1 VVLPFPAGCEI
12 AISPKSDDAIRP
24 SGTSDGRNR
33 LLSTLSCLL
42 ASGFTGLIH
51 KRAAC
56 PHALSLC

>member
-1 VVLPFPAGCEI
+1 MVLPFPAGCEI

-33 LLSTLSCLL
+33 LLSHPFLPF